1 MLDKLQDT
9 AKGPFNK
16 LTISCIGTTGA
27 SGPPTGA
34 TAATFPI
41 TMVNN
46 DTFKIFSGDHRVEGR
61 IVAGDDCQIT
71 VSGVNNTEPV
81 IEARHSKAKD
91 QRRYVVSN
99 APTIDK
105 VDVRGVAPSVEQAIS
120 LAAERSP
127 TFQSLVT
134 TIESTDGIVYVHRG
148 RCGRQ
153 VLSCLLLAIT
163 KAGDY
168 RLLHIRIDER
178 RKDHDLMVS
187 IAHEL
192 KHAIELLSDPTIVDS
207 TSAQNFYHRGA
218 APKEL
223 YSFETEA
230 AIETEL
236 RVDKELREWARTHKP
251 TR

>member
-1 MLDKLQDT
+1 MVFGDWNHHANRINVVLVLMLGVSPRL
-9 AKGPFNK
+9 
-16 LTISCIGTTGA
+16 LA
-27 SGPPTGA
+27 S
-34 TAATFPI
+34 
-41 TMVNN
+41 
-46 DTFKIFSGDHRVEGR
+46 D
-61 IVAGDDCQIT
+61 
-71 VSGVNNTEPV
+71 EPV
-81 IEARHSKAKD
+81 QAFPR
-91 QRRYVVSN
+91 
-99 APTIDK
+99 
-105 VDVRGVAPSVEQAIS
+105 VRGVTPSVEQAIS

-192 KHAIELLSDPTIVDS
+192 KHAIELLSDPTIIDS

-251 TR
+251 NEVTGLGR